1 MKTPLRF
8 QVTEYDCGTISLLN
22 AFSYL
27 FERENIPVELVRAI
41 HLYTL
46 DCADENGVV
55 GGKGTSKEAI
65 KKLTRWITKFTS
77 EKDFNV
83 KCELLTGSDVTL
95 EKITNCINSGGCIFF
110 RCKQEVDHY
119 VIGTKITKKY
129 IYIFDP
135 YYLDK
140 KYYNNDKQVKIVF
153 NKPFTHNRIVGL
165 KRLFKESKQDFS
177 LGIEENRE
185 CLLIN
190 RK

>member
-1 MKTPLRF
+1 MKTPLRY

-27 FERENIPVELVRAI
+27 FERETIPVELVRAI

-65 KKLTRWITKFTS
+65 KKLTRWITHFTT

-83 KCELLTGSDVTL
+83 KCELLTGKEVTL
-95 EKITNCINSGGCIFF
+95 DKITNCINDGGCIFF
-110 RCKQEVDHY
+110 RCKQDVDHY
-119 VIGTKITKKY
+119 VIGTKITKKQ

-135 YYLDK
+135 YYVSK
-140 KYYNNDKQVKIVF
+140 KYYNKDKQVKIIF
-153 NKPFTHNRIVGL
+153 NKPFTHNRIVTL
-165 KRLFKESKQDFS
+165 KRLFGESKQDFS

-185 CLLIN
+185 CLLI
-190 RK
+190 KKV